1 MNSKGQFLLYDIL
14 LAVFI
19 LFIVLIA
26 VCSVPGQQD
35 DYGIDYSEPGDTL
48 NLLASMK
55 VHDEVLLFALSED
68 DNDAASM
75 VEGLIDG
82 GYTLKDLTLHRT
94 LSTRRVSSYHDVIS
108 ARRVVEGHEYE
119 LSFYV

>member
-82 GYTLKDLTLHRT
+82 GYTLKTYRNKNGEVFCVLYYYLLYFEIFLLLLAT
-94 LSTRRVSSYHDVIS
+94 SFIIS
-108 ARRVVEGHEYE
+108 
-119 LSFYV
+119 

>member
-26 VCSVPGQQD
+26 VYSVLGQEE

-55 VHDEVLLFALSED
+55 VHDEVLLLALSEGD
-68 DNDAASM
+68 VDAATIVSG
-75 VEGLIDG
+75 VIDG
-82 GYTLKDLTLHRT
+82 GYTLKDLTLNKT
-94 LSTRRVSSYHDVIS
+94 LSTRRVSSYHDVIT
-108 ARRVVEGHEYE
+108 ARRVIDGHEYE
-119 LSFYV
+119 LSVYV